1 MTNVE
6 CGRRG
11 TGVGDRLGNKGGVV
25 VTLRLHDTSLAFV
38 ASHLEAFQHSVG
50 GRNADFAAIAGGVP
64 LGKKGADL
72 LSQFDHVFWCGDLNY
87 RIDLPR
93 PKVLALVQASDWAGL
108 RDFDQLTA
116 ERLARRAF
124 GGFVE
129 GPVAFCPTYR
139 YLKGAPPDARTGRR
153 ATTPRRAA
161 SPRGATAFRRSAPEL
176 GAT

>member
-1 MTNVE
+1 MRLLVFARRHVASRVTNVE

-87 RIDLPR
+87 RIDPAR
-93 PKVLALVQASDWAGL
+93 EAGSP
-108 RDFDQLTA
+108 
-116 ERLARRAF
+116 
-124 GGFVE
+124 GG
-129 GPVAFCPTYR
+129 
-139 YLKGAPPDARTGRR
+139 RTTIWSNQKSRNSC
-153 ATTPRRAA
+153 TV
-161 SPRGATAFRRSAPEL
+161 
-176 GAT
+176 